1 MNTSEIGSSAA
12 AHGLRRG
19 GRPASQYAGRFAAG
33 RPVLLLLAMATRH
46 LDERVADDVVLE
58 DPENRVANRPL
69 RGERRR
75 GRWTLRGASHRLLRR
90 ASASSALRP
99 REGTISPV
107 DPSPTDLTRSQAVT
121 GAQRAA
127 NGEAPAPTEFGL
139 LAGGKTARRAGVET
153 SGDDGLSALRHYS
166 HIHANS
172 ELAKMHSQ
180 IRMMLPIII
189 ARKLAWGDGYDG
201 PRPERSQNF
210 APIHRMVQAVG

>member
-1 MNTSEIGSSAA
+1 
-12 AHGLRRG
+12 
-19 GRPASQYAGRFAAG
+19 
-33 RPVLLLLAMATRH
+33 MATRH

-107 DPSPTDLTRSQAVT
+107 DPSPTDLRRSHDVT

-127 NGEAPAPTEFGL
+127 NGEAPAPTEVGL

-153 SGDDGLSALRHYS
+153 SGDDGLSALRYYS

-172 ELAKMHSQ
+172 ELANMYSC
-180 IRMMLPIII
+180 IRMTRLIQTFV
-189 ARKLAWGDGYDG
+189 W
-201 PRPERSQNF
+201 
-210 APIHRMVQAVG
+210 VV

>member
-33 RPVLLLLAMATRH
+33 RPVILLLMLTPRH
-46 LDERVADDVVLE
+46 LDERLTAAVILV

-75 GRWTLRGASHRLLRR
+75 GRWTLRRASQWLLRR

-107 DPSPTDLTRSQAVT
+107 DPSPTDLRRSHDVT
-121 GAQRAA
+121 SAQHAT
-127 NGEAPAPTEFGL
+127 NGEAPAPPEVGL
-139 LAGGKTARRAGVET
+139 LAGGKTASVLA
-153 SGDDGLSALRHYS
+153 SA
-166 HIHANS
+166 
-172 ELAKMHSQ
+172 
-180 IRMMLPIII
+180 
-189 ARKLAWGDGYDG
+189 AR
-201 PRPERSQNF
+201 P
-210 APIHRMVQAVG
+210 MT

>member
-1 MNTSEIGSSAA
+1 M
-12 AHGLRRG
+12 R
-19 GRPASQYAGRFAAG
+19 RFAAG

-75 GRWTLRGASHRLLRR
+75 DRWTLRGASHRLLRR

-107 DPSPTDLTRSQAVT
+107 DPSPTDLRSSQAVT

-127 NGEAPAPTEFGL
+127 NGEAPAPTEVGL
-139 LAGGKTARRAGVET
+139 LAGGKTARRAGLET
-153 SGDDGLSALRHYS
+153 SGDDGLSALRYYS

-172 ELAKMHSQ
+172 ELANMYSHDGAGMECL
-180 IRMMLPIII
+180 RGGGM
-189 ARKLAWGDGYDG
+189 AKLGDFQVAHAISG
-201 PRPERSQNF
+201 RLN
-210 APIHRMVQAVG
+210 V

>member
-1 MNTSEIGSSAA
+1 MRNSKSIDSAIVTLDSDSQQWSSP
-12 AHGLRRG
+12 HVR
-19 GRPASQYAGRFAAG
+19 RFAAG
-33 RPVLLLLAMATRH
+33 RPVLLLLVMATRH
-46 LDERVADDVVLE
+46 LDERVTDEVVLE

-107 DPSPTDLTRSQAVT
+107 DPSPTDLRRSHDVT

-127 NGEAPAPTEFGL
+127 NGEAPAPTEVGL
-139 LAGGKTARRAGVET
+139 LAGGKTARRAGLET
-153 SGDDGLSALRHYS
+153 SGDDGLSALRYYS

-172 ELAKMHSQ
+172 ELANMYSH
-180 IRMMLPIII
+180 
-189 ARKLAWGDGYDG
+189 D
-201 PRPERSQNF
+201 
-210 APIHRMVQAVG
+210 